1 MFILIITTIT
11 IFMLSFLNYY
21 PITITSFPPPFTLP
35 IPTHPC
41 QPPPPPLPVPTP
53 PRPTPPPRRCP
64 SAREYIDGK
73 MLALAEA
80 EKVSLARR
88 KTPAAKEDVRDEGAK
103 GGPEGGEESCQAPP
117 TPSCCACRDAGVS
130 GSEDQ
135 EVMGQ
140 IAFED
145 FIMDNVYVKK

>member
-1 MFILIITTIT
+1 M
-11 IFMLSFLNYY
+11 
-21 PITITSFPPPFTLP
+21 
-35 IPTHPC
+35 
-41 QPPPPPLPVPTP
+41 PPPPAS
-53 PRPTPPPRRCP
+53 PPPP

-80 EKVSLARR
+80 EKVSLVRR
-88 KTPAAKEDVRDEGAK
+88 KTPATKEDVRDEGAK
-103 GGPEGGEESCQAPP
+103 GGSEGGEESCQAPP
-117 TPSCCACRDAGVS
+117 TPSCCACRDAGVG